1 MSGQLK
7 ALARRAAARALR
19 SVHPERRL
27 VAAEFDRA
35 YYLSV
40 NPDVA
45 ATGVDPLDH
54 FLAHGWQEGRDPNAR
69 FSLRE
74 YLNNNPEVARSGVNP
89 FVHYLKIGRGEGRTA
104 VHDLGFRY
112 GIIARLRPLEE
123 QLAAARKADAAVRAG
138 SPATLAKAF
147 AALKDLHIS
156 FGHDDYRAHVGG
168 VQLCLQR
175 EAERMAALGRD
186 HLNLHPVAH
195 WPVLRTADEPGRL
208 GVILNGEN
216 LGAFPAAAVAAAL
229 AKAHPQGE
237 RSFAIH
243 SLLGHSA
250 DEAGDILEAAGLNAG
265 FLWLHDYSSLCA
277 GFNLLRNGVEDCA
290 APPPESAACGIC
302 VYGPW
307 RGRHLAAHEA
317 LFRRFRLTVVSP
329 AAVTLDFWKRSWDFP
344 IAGALVH
351 PHARLAPRGP
361 AALPPAERPLRVAF
375 LGYPAAHKGWPLFRR
390 LALAHAEDP
399 RYRFLHFGAQRE
411 PGLPVDFHE
420 VRVSARDPRAMQAAL
435 EAHEVDVVLFWP
447 LWRETFSFAAYEAI
461 GAGCALVTGPDS
473 GNVAAVVDE
482 GAHGWV
488 LPDEAALTAAF
499 VSGGVAELARARR
512 KPMLYDLILSGM
524 TADLTPERAR
534 A

>member
-1 MSGQLK
+1 MTGPVK
-7 ALARRAAARALR
+7 ALARRVASRVLR

-27 VAAEFDRA
+27 VATEFDRA

-54 FLAHGWQEGRDPNAR
+54 FLAHGWQEGRDPNSR

-74 YLNNNPEVARSGVNP
+74 YLSNNPEVAQSGANP
-89 FVHYLKIGRGEGRTA
+89 FVHYLKVGRREGRTA

-112 GIIARLRPLEE
+112 GIIARLRPLEDQVAE
-123 QLAAARKADAAVRAG
+123 ARKAGAATTAG
-138 SPATLAKAF
+138 SAARLAKAL
-147 AALKDLHIS
+147 AETKDLHITFS
-156 FGHDDYRAHVGG
+156 HDDYRVHVGG
-168 VQLCLQR
+168 VQLCIQR

-186 HLNLHPVAH
+186 HLNLHPPGH
-195 WPVLRTADEPGRL
+195 WPVLRAAGEPGRL
-208 GVILNGEN
+208 AVVLNGES
-216 LGAFPAAAVAAAL
+216 LGVFAPAAIAAAL
-229 AKAHPQGE
+229 VKAQPGGE

-243 SLLGHSA
+243 SLLGHTA
-250 DEAGDILEAAGLNAG
+250 EETADILEAAGLAAG
-265 FLWLHDYSSLCA
+265 FFWLHDYASLCA

-302 VYGPW
+302 LYGPW

-317 LFRRFRLTVVSP
+317 LFRRLSLTVVSP
-329 AAVTLDFWKRSWDFP
+329 AAITLDFWRRSWDFP
-344 IAGALVH
+344 TAGALVH
-351 PHARLAPRGP
+351 PHARLEPRGP
-361 AALPPAERPLRVAF
+361 APATPAERPLRVAF
-375 LGYPAAHKGWPLFRR
+375 LGYPVAHKGWPLFRR

-399 RYRFLHFGAQRE
+399 RYRFLHFGAQGE

-447 LWRETFSFAAYEAI
+447 LWRETFSFAVYEAVA
-461 GAGCALVTGPDS
+461 AGCAVVTGPDS
-473 GNVAAVVDE
+473 GNVAAVVRD
-482 GAHGWV
+482 GGHGWV
-488 LPDEAALTAAF
+488 LPDEAALPQAFAGGEIAA
-499 VSGGVAELARARR
+499 LARSRR
-512 KPMLYDLILSGM
+512 KPMLYDLTLSGM